1 MSRFNLA
8 LAAAAL
14 ISAPSL
20 AADPPASAA
29 KPVKPDKPVCR
40 SIVNTGSY
48 FRKRVCIS
56 REAWDKIAE
65 QTGDATDQMMERKG
79 NSRGGGSDGGF

>member
-20 AADPPASAA
+20 AADPPAA

-65 QTGDATDQMMERKG
+65 QTGSATDQMMERKG

>member
-20 AADPPASAA
+20 AADPPAA
-29 KPVKPDKPVCR
+29 KPIKPDKPVCR